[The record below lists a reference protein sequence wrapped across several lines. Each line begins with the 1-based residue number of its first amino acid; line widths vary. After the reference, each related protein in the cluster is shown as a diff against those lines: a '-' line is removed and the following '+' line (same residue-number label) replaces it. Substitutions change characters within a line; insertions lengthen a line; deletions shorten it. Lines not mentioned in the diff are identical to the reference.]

1 MKQRQFVKIIGT
13 SITGVGG
20 GRLETQIGR
29 GITHLKRDCTL
40 LDFVTEFLHSRNI
53 TTFSLHERDDG
64 SWATSPMMFLNIEP
78 KQVLTFTFKQFEQDD
93 IGFHAK
99 DLSPTE
105 LKRDMKSISKLI
117 YG

>member
-1 MKQRQFVKIIGT
+1 MKQRQFIKIVGT

-20 GRLETQIGR
+20 GRLETKSGR
-29 GITHLKRDCTL
+29 GITHLKRGTTL
-40 LDFVTEFLHSRNI
+40 LDFVTAFLRSRDI
-53 TTFSLHERDDG
+53 TTFSLHERGDG
-64 SWATSPMMFLNIEP
+64 SWATSPMMFLNVEP

-99 DLSPTE
+99 DLTTAE
-105 LKRDMKSISKLI
+105 LERDMKPISKLI